1 MGKLSS
7 IRGSLTVLSMSA
19 MAMPIQTYA
28 QDATQGDNSLDP
40 VEFLELPRVASV
52 SASHDGRY
60 LSYVLSAPDW
70 AEDETVE
77 TLRILR
83 CGDDGCARTA
93 LNNLPESP
101 ETEAI
106 WRPRSHQFVVVAEV
120 EEEGGDQI
128 HFFDPET
135 GEASQVTNHPGG
147 VRQVS
152 WLPDG
157 SALIYESDAEAED
170 DAANEWSIEPF
181 GSADADALYRVD
193 MTSGETSVVFAS
205 AGLIEGYSLSENGRY
220 LIVRQRFD
228 PVAEDRDAAEL
239 WRIDLRSGES
249 RQLTDN
255 RIRENGARLAPDGET
270 FAYIASVNAGG
281 EPYYEDNLFVQAVGE
296 EAPRLLFPHEPL
308 EVQDFEWDRSGES
321 MWVVGN
327 SGLRSQLYRVRVRDG
342 ALTQVTFG
350 DHSLSDWTYD
360 SESGRHFGRFANEHS
375 PGEIHEIDPRTGVLR
390 QRSAIY
396 STALSGVTLPKQ
408 RAFTWSAADG
418 QKLEGLLVYPVG
430 YQTGQ
435 RYPLV
440 TITHGGPR
448 SSAQFGSWNAS
459 RYVPVL
465 AGQGYAVF
473 LPNHRGGTGYGDAF
487 MRAMVGNYF
496 RNAHTDV
503 LSGVDALVAN
513 EIADAD
519 RLIKMGWSAG
529 GHMTNRLITMTHR
542 FVAASSGAG
551 VADWVSLF
559 GESDRRSG
567 RIPWFGGTPWQENAP
582 LPSYRSQSPVFDA
595 WKVRTPTLFWSGG
608 DDERVPPTQ
617 AILMFRA
624 VRDTGTPTALYLGKG
639 EPHNFRQPSHKLFK
653 INRELAW
660 YAEHLGRDAYEA
672 DLPAIDPRTEDSG
685 SDGTA
690 P

>member
-1 MGKLSS
+1 
-7 IRGSLTVLSMSA
+7 
-19 MAMPIQTYA
+19 MPIQTYA

-83 CGDDGCARTA
+83 CGDDGCAGTA

-270 FAYIASVNAGG
+270 FAYIASVNAGASPITKTICLCRRLARRRLACCFRMSRSKCRTSSG
-281 EPYYEDNLFVQAVGE
+281 TGQGVDVGGGQQWPAV
-296 EAPRLLFPHEPL
+296 
-308 EVQDFEWDRSGES
+308 
-321 MWVVGN
+321 
-327 SGLRSQLYRVRVRDG
+327 
-342 ALTQVTFG
+342 
-350 DHSLSDWTYD
+350 
-360 SESGRHFGRFANEHS
+360 
-375 PGEIHEIDPRTGVLR
+375 
-390 QRSAIY
+390 
-396 STALSGVTLPKQ
+396 TALS
-408 RAFTWSAADG
+408 RARPGWRTD
-418 QKLEGLLVYPVG
+418 
-430 YQTGQ
+430 
-435 RYPLV
+435 
-440 TITHGGPR
+440 
-448 SSAQFGSWNAS
+448 SSN
-459 RYVPVL
+459 L
-465 AGQGYAVF
+465 
-473 LPNHRGGTGYGDAF
+473 
-487 MRAMVGNYF
+487 
-496 RNAHTDV
+496 
-503 LSGVDALVAN
+503 
-513 EIADAD
+513 
-519 RLIKMGWSAG
+519 
-529 GHMTNRLITMTHR
+529 
-542 FVAASSGAG
+542 
-551 VADWVSLF
+551 
-559 GESDRRSG
+559 RRSL
-567 RIPWFGGTPWQENAP
+567 A
-582 LPSYRSQSPVFDA
+582 
-595 WKVRTPTLFWSGG
+595 
-608 DDERVPPTQ
+608 ER
-617 AILMFRA
+617 L
-624 VRDTGTPTALYLGKG
+624 
-639 EPHNFRQPSHKLFK
+639 
-653 INRELAW
+653 
-660 YAEHLGRDAYEA
+660 
-672 DLPAIDPRTEDSG
+672 DL
-685 SDGTA
+685 
-690 P
+690 